1 MKNIGG
7 GIAALS
13 FAAVEPILLKKPAG
27 GEDFNQIIM
36 DRFDVQFVQV
46 AESDHIY
53 LQKKVAVHRRPF
65 GRL

>member
-1 MKNIGG
+1 MKSIGG

-13 FAAVEPILLKKPAG
+13 FSAVEPILLKKPAG

-53 LQKKVAVHRRPF
+53 HQKKVAVHRRPF